1 MGFAGRMPF
10 EDAGT
15 PSVPELL
22 ACEELLTQ
30 PDDELYL
37 RQATVAHSHG
47 NMVYKSA
54 FNAPVKKS
62 KVVPSR

>member
-1 MGFAGRMPF
+1 MDFAGRMPF
-10 EDAGT
+10 EDVGT

-47 NMVYKSA
+47 NLVYQSP
-54 FNAPVKKS
+54 FNAPVKES
-62 KVVPSR
+62 KVGPPK